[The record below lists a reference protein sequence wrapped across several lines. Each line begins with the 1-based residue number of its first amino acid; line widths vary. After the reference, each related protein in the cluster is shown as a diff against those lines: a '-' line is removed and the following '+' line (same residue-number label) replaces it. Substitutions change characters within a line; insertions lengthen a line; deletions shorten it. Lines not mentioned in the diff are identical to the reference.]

1 MKQQL
6 TAVEYIKKRIEEDS
20 DTSFLNIDWN
30 KFDEIINK
38 AKEMEK
44 EQIIKSNYDG
54 IKFGWEDAINEF
66 KSKVGMINKS
76 TEELSEQYYN
86 ETFKQQEQ

>member
-1 MKQQL
+1 M

-44 EQIIKSNYDG
+44 EQIMDAHFEGS
-54 IKFGWEDAINEF
+54 EDYRR
-66 KSKVGMINKS
+66 
-76 TEELSEQYYN
+76 QYYT

>member
-1 MKQQL
+1 M

-20 DTSFLNIDWN
+20 DTSFSNIDWD
-30 KFDEIINK
+30 KFDEIIQQ

-44 EQIIKSNYDG
+44 EQIMDAYYYDPNCGEIKD
-54 IKFGWEDAINEF
+54 DA
-66 KSKVGMINKS
+66 
-76 TEELSEQYYN
+76 EQYYN